1 MENNK
6 FKNQIPQSNN
16 QQKKRDSKAI
26 FDEFK
31 LIAYIFGAL
40 NIVIGLFVASG
51 FMLGGII
58 LIVLGYF
65 IGKQHLVALVLLSIL
80 FGIEVVSRF
89 IIVITNLSQGQEINT
104 TIIFGAIFIYGYLCW
119 HAIKEAKKIKM
130 SKKEN
135 EVQTTE
141 NIDVKKDI
149 NTKHKKSY
157 FWIGLIIVLIFIFI
171 VGFFV
176 IDSDGRLEAINSDNR
191 LEARD
196 QIRESDRAQL
206 QLSLDFYFE
215 DHYIYP
221 QSLNQLKGQY
231 LSKIFV
237 DPKTNLSYKY
247 TLKNLGK
254 DYELCVK
261 FETKGEECV
270 GKKDGIFLNDENT
283 DWYYK

>member
-6 FKNQIPQSNN
+6 FKNQIP

-40 NIVIGLFVASG
+40 NIAIGLFINSG

-89 IIVITNLSQGQEINT
+89 VIIITGLAQGQEINT
-104 TIIFGAIFIYGYLCW
+104 AIIFGAIFIYGYLCW
-119 HAIKEAKKIKM
+119 YAIKEAKKIKM
-130 SKKEN
+130 LKKEN
-135 EVQTTE
+135 GTQTAE
-141 NIDVKKDI
+141 NIDIRKDI
-149 NTKHKKSY
+149 NTKYKKSY
-157 FWIGLIIVLIFIFI
+157 FWIGSIIVLIFIFI
-171 VGFFV
+171 VGFFA
-176 IDSDGRLEAINSDNR
+176 INSDSRLEAINSDSR

-261 FETKGEECV
+261 FETKGEECI
-270 GKKDGIFLNDENT
+270 GKEDGIFLNDENT